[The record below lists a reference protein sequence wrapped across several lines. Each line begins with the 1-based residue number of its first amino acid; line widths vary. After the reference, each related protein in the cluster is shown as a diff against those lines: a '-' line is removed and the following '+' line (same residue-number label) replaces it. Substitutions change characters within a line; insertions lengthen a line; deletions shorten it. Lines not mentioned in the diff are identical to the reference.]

1 MPDAIQVNDEKRIV
15 HIRLRPLWAYV
26 DGIREFARF
35 FCSTTFDEG
44 VADRAQLVIHEM
56 LENAVKYSSRE
67 SDEVELAIRS
77 DGGSIDITVANQPT
91 PDSLELLRS
100 EFASLSERDAETA
113 YVEAMSR
120 ATQLP
125 SGVSRLGLARIRFE
139 GRFELSLTEEKD
151 GRIRV
156 TASGKI

>member
-1 MPDAIQVNDEKRIV
+1 
-15 HIRLRPLWAYV
+15 
-26 DGIREFARF
+26 
-35 FCSTTFDEG
+35 
-44 VADRAQLVIHEM
+44 M

-77 DGGSIDITVANQPT
+77 DGESIDITVANQPT
-91 PDSLELLRS
+91 PDSLDMLRS
-100 EFASLSERDAETA
+100 EFASLVSRDAETA

-125 SGVSRLGLARIRFE
+125 SGASRLGLARIRFE